1 MRQLT
6 IRGFD
11 SDLARALKRLARE
24 LGVSLN
30 QAAIQLMK
38 RGVRVGR
45 GTSEEAAIGQAL
57 DDFIGADPEAARD
70 IERAEKDF
78 EHVDEALWR

>member
-11 SDLARALKRLARE
+11 SELARALKRLASE

-38 RGVRVGR
+38 RGARAGR
-45 GTSEEAAIGQAL
+45 TKPEEAPIGQAL
-57 DDFIGADPEAARD
+57 DDFIGADPEAARE

-78 EHVDEALWR
+78 EQVDEALWR